1 MREESLI
8 MIDLM
13 ACLEDKHVN
22 YVVGKDENKKD
33 IYEKFV
39 HSLKL
44 LEQLDSLLT
53 NKHYVFKGGTSLLLL
68 FESASRFSIDIDIC
82 MEESEFENKDVFWT
96 AGYELEQV
104 HPALVEILSFL

>member
-1 MREESLI
+1 MKEESLI

-44 LEQLDSLLT
+44 LEQLDSLLA
-53 NKHYVFKGGTSLLLL
+53 N
-68 FESASRFSIDIDIC
+68 
-82 MEESEFENKDVFWT
+82 
-96 AGYELEQV
+96 
-104 HPALVEILSFL
+104 

>member
-44 LEQLDSLLT
+44 LEQLDSLLA
-53 NKHYVFKGGTSLLLL
+53 NKHYVFKGAHLYFCYLNQHQDSQL
-68 FESASRFSIDIDIC
+68 
-82 MEESEFENKDVFWT
+82 
-96 AGYELEQV
+96 
-104 HPALVEILSFL
+104 ILIFAWKNLNSKTKKL